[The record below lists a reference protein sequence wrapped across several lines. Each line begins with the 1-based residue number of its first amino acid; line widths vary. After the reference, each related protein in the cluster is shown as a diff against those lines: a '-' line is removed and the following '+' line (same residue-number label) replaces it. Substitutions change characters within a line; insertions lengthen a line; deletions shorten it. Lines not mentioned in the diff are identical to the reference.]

1 MDGTTNDHPWAKADG
16 FPTLLFFPAGNKSIE
31 QITVDTDRTVKAVYN
46 FIKKH
51 ASIPFKLGRRPA
63 SVLNTEASDGS
74 DSTGDKSGGA
84 DVKDEM

>member
-1 MDGTTNDHPWAKADG
+1 MYLFESFQADG

-31 QITVDTDRTVKAVYN
+31 QAVYN